1 MMILYLVKFAYSPI
15 CYARST
21 ILLSRTN
28 KLICNKLKC
37 IILCFAAVLS
47 RKLLMKIIK
56 VRYQLGILR
65 YEVVNDKKK
74 EEKTERKREM
84 GSVITKSV
92 SEYPLLL
99 EPMIHRSFQTG
110 IGSPATPWQGVCHYE
125 MVGSSMSI
133 TRFKL

>member
-74 EEKTERKREM
+74 GRKDRKKERNGQRD
-84 GSVITKSV
+84 
-92 SEYPLLL
+92 
-99 EPMIHRSFQTG
+99 H
-110 IGSPATPWQGVCHYE
+110 
-125 MVGSSMSI
+125 
-133 TRFKL
+133 

>member
-1 MMILYLVKFAYSPI
+1 MMILYLVKFAYSLI

-37 IILCFAAVLS
+37 IILCFAAILS

-65 YEVVNDKKK
+65 YEVVNDKKRKKRQK
-74 EEKTERKREM
+74 EREKW
-84 GSVITKSV
+84 
-92 SEYPLLL
+92 
-99 EPMIHRSFQTG
+99 
-110 IGSPATPWQGVCHYE
+110 AA
-125 MVGSSMSI
+125 
-133 TRFKL
+133 

>member
-1 MMILYLVKFAYSPI
+1 MILYLVKFAYSLI
-15 CYARST
+15 CYAHST

-65 YEVVNDKKK
+65 YEVVNDKDRKK
-74 EEKTERKREM
+74 RQKEREKW
-84 GSVITKSV
+84 
-92 SEYPLLL
+92 
-99 EPMIHRSFQTG
+99 
-110 IGSPATPWQGVCHYE
+110 AA
-125 MVGSSMSI
+125 
-133 TRFKL
+133 

>member
-1 MMILYLVKFAYSPI
+1 MMILYLVKFAYSLI

-37 IILCFAAVLS
+37 IILCFVAILS

-65 YEVVNDKKK
+65 YEVVNDKKGRKDRK
-74 EEKTERKREM
+74 EERNGQRD
-84 GSVITKSV
+84 
-92 SEYPLLL
+92 
-99 EPMIHRSFQTG
+99 H
-110 IGSPATPWQGVCHYE
+110 
-125 MVGSSMSI
+125 
-133 TRFKL
+133 

>member
-1 MMILYLVKFAYSPI
+1 MMILYLVKFAYSLI

-37 IILCFAAVLS
+37 IILCFAAILS

-65 YEVVNDKKK
+65 YEVVNDKNRKK
-74 EEKTERKREM
+74 RQKGREKW
-84 GSVITKSV
+84 
-92 SEYPLLL
+92 
-99 EPMIHRSFQTG
+99 
-110 IGSPATPWQGVCHYE
+110 AA
-125 MVGSSMSI
+125 
-133 TRFKL
+133 